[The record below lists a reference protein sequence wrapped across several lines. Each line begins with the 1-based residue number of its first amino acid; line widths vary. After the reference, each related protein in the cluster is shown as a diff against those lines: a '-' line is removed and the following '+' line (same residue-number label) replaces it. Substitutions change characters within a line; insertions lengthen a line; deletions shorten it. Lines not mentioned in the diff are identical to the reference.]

1 MWLMSDD
8 DIHPPAPKREIIA
21 MLLVTVA
28 MAAVGWGLWAYAWTS
43 ALGETLTC
51 SERQGIATCIGPGGY
66 VSHET
71 TWHDMVLGTDNWGN
85 RWAETN
91 WNGRKIIEIKPGTRQ
106 K

>member
-28 MAAVGWGLWAYAWTS
+28 MAAVGWSLWAYAWTP

-51 SERQGIATCIGPGGY
+51 SVWQNIATCLGPGGY
-66 VSHET
+66 VSRET
-71 TWHDMVLGTDNWGN
+71 TYQGTVYGSDNWGTT
-85 RWAETN
+85 WSETTA
-91 WNGRKIIEIKPGTRQ
+91 NGRKTVTIQPGTRQ